1 MGVASDYHPTVGL
14 VVAGGNSAP
23 QGSGN
28 ALDSVYRSKDNFPDS
43 GVVFEQLPKLPKEID
58 RGCLVIVDEDE
69 ILRLGGKSRMISAQ
83 ARYVWRILAGF
94 LLPNAQVTFGIFHV
108 RIVND
113 DLRQNC
119 HLESSE
125 LSVLKSP
132 IWPYTRHGGVP
143 RLFNK

>member
-23 QGSGN
+23 EGSGN
-28 ALDSVYRSKDNFPDS
+28 ALDSVYRSKDIFPDS

-69 ILRLGGKSRMISAQ
+69 ILRLGGQPGKSAQ
-83 ARYVWRILAGF
+83 VRSVWRFLAGY

-119 HLESSE
+119 HLDSSE

-132 IWPYTRHGGVP
+132 IWPYTRHRGVP
-143 RLFNK
+143 RLLNK